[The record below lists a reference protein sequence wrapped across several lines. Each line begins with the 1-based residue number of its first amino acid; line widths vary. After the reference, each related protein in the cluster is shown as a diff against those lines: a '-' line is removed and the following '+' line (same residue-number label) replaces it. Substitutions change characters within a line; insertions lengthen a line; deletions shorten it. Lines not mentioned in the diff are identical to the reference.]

1 MSIQSSINQ
10 AINLGGLLYT
20 QTGGYKAKQEEIIK
34 KKEISKAEEAVQKTA
49 KVALEATLGAA
60 GPEASPAAKNIA
72 TEALK
77 DSADATKNLYKL
89 DPTKENLARAT
100 RVSGMVETMQE
111 VANKKYK
118 ERAEQMRKANEEAMA
133 TKQAKMVQHTR
144 TLEAMKKESV
154 ANYMKLLKE
163 DK

>member
-20 QTGGYKAKQEEIIK
+20 QTGVYKAKQEEIFK
-34 KKEISKAEEAVQKTA
+34 KKEVAKAEEDVQKTA
-49 KVALEATLGAA
+49 KVALEAVLGAA
-60 GPEASPAAKNIA
+60 GSEASPAARNIA
-72 TEALK
+72 TETLK
-77 DSADATKNLYKL
+77 DSADATKKLYKL

-100 RVSGMVETMQE
+100 KVGGMVETMQE
-111 VANKKYK
+111 KYK
-118 ERAEQMRKANEEAMA
+118 ERGEQMRKANEKAMA
-133 TKQAKMVQHTR
+133 IKQAKMVQHTR